1 VNAPDFDVAIVG
13 CGPVGATLAG
23 LLAQRGVRTIAFD
36 REPGLYPL
44 PRAAHIDDETL
55 RILQEIGAAE
65 EILATVITNDGMD
78 FLSASREQLLSMNS
92 PTQTLSGWP
101 ASMMFHQPS
110 LENAIR
116 HAAQRHGAEFRLD
129 CEVTEVRDAGETV
142 QVTFGSGET
151 LSAAFVVGC
160 DGARSMVRQQINA
173 TMTDAGFEQRWLVLD
188 LRLDPDTAPPTTRAV
203 QVCDPARPHTLIPM
217 PGDRFR
223 FEFMLLPGE
232 TDDDI
237 NTPEQITTM
246 LSAWMDPDN
255 VEVERHAI
263 YTFHGLVASP
273 WRNGRVLLAGDAAHQ
288 MPPFL
293 GQGMCSGLRDAANLA
308 WKLHR
313 VILEGAPDAL
323 LDTYEIERSPHVQ
336 SIVDAAVFF
345 GRMICTT
352 DQEEAA
358 NRDTALLAS
367 RSGES
372 PSPTRDH
379 IPPLGPG
386 PLILAGGGGAALQVE
401 IDSQRSDDLF
411 GPHLAV
417 IFRGP
422 VEDSIISTWER
433 LGAVCMS
440 ADQHVALQAV
450 LNAAQAEAMVIRP
463 DRRVMW
469 AADSLSAA
477 PQAVSD
483 LLGTA
488 QTATHQI
495 TTTQITT
502 TQITTTQPDLS
513 H

>member
-1 VNAPDFDVAIVG
+1 VNTHDCDVAIVG

-23 LLAQRGVRTIAFD
+23 LLAQRGIRTIAFD

-78 FLSASREQLLSMNS
+78 FLSASREQLLSMTS

-116 HAAQRHGAEFRLD
+116 QAAQRHGAEFRLTAKSLRFVIPARPCRSD
-129 CEVTEVRDAGETV
+129 SAT
-142 QVTFGSGET
+142 GET

-160 DGARSMVRQQINA
+160 DGARSTVRQQLN
-173 TMTDAGFEQRWLVLD
+173 TETTDAGFEQRWLVLD
-188 LRLDPDTAPPTTRAV
+188 LRLGPNTAPPTTRAV

-217 PGDRFR
+217 PDDRFR

-232 TDDDI
+232 TDSEV
-237 NTPEQITTM
+237 NTPDQISTM
-246 LSAWMDPDN
+246 LSPWMDPAS

-263 YTFHGLVASP
+263 YTFHGLVATP
-273 WRNGRVLLAGDAAHQ
+273 WRRGRVLLAGDSAHQ

-313 VILEGAPDAL
+313 VIRYRAPDAL
-323 LDTYEIERSPHVQ
+323 LDTYEAERRPHVQ
-336 SIVDAAVFF
+336 AIVDAAVFF
-345 GRMICTT
+345 GQMICTT
-352 DQEEAA
+352 DRAEAA
-358 NRDTALLAS
+358 HRDTALLAS

-372 PSPTRDH
+372 PSPTRDL
-379 IPPLGPG
+379 IPSLSPG
-386 PLILAGGGGAALQVE
+386 PLIRRGGGGAALQVE
-401 IDSQRSDDLF
+401 INGQRSDDLF
-411 GPHLAV
+411 GPHFAV

-422 VEDSIISTWER
+422 VDDSIISTWER
-433 LGAVCMS
+433 LGAICMS
-440 ADQHVALQAV
+440 VKEHDALHAV
-450 LNAAQAEAMVIRP
+450 LEAAQAEAIVVRP

-469 AADSLSAA
+469 AGDALCAA
-477 PQAVSD
+477 PQSVSD
-483 LLGTA
+483 LLG
-488 QTATHQI
+488 
-495 TTTQITT
+495 
-502 TQITTTQPDLS
+502 PE
-513 H
+513 